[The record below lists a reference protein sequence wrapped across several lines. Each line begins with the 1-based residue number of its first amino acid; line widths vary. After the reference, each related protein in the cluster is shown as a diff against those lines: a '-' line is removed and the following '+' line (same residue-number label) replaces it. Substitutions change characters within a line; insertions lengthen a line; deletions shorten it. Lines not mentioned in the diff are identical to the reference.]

1 MTSAQLQ
8 AFVTVAQTKSFTTA
22 ALLLG
27 ISQSAVSHAIKS
39 AEKELGVSLFMRGKA
54 EIVPTEFGEKIL
66 AKAHSVLGLFESIKQ
81 TANAT
86 KNMQQ
91 GILKI
96 GSFGPSFSTH
106 LLPTILREY
115 QRIHPNI
122 KVYVEEGEDHLVKEW
137 IANRKVDLGCIIMPE
152 QELDHIYLTTDKLA
166 VVVSDE
172 HPLAAKSAVELQD
185 LCQFPFILTE
195 GTTGKMVLELFK
207 RSSFFPNIQYNNIQ
221 IMSML
226 SMVSSGVG
234 VSVTAE
240 LSIPIGN
247 QTKVGS
253 YVVKPLNPI
262 VKREISLAVQNIHHL
277 SPAAEAFVKVAKK
290 LQRAG
295 KLTHMEN

>member
-8 AFVTVAQTKSFTTA
+8 AFVTVAQAKSFTTA

-54 EIVPTEFGEKIL
+54 EIVPTDFGGKIL
-66 AKAHSVLGLFESIKQ
+66 AKAHSVLGLLESIQQ
-81 TANAT
+81 TANET

-96 GSFGPSFSTH
+96 GSFGPSFSTR

-137 IANRKVDLGCIIMPE
+137 IANRKVDLGCIIMPD

-166 VVVSDE
+166 VVVSEE

-195 GTTGKMVLELFK
+195 GTTGKIVLELFK

-247 QTKVGS
+247 QGKVGS
-253 YVVKPLNPI
+253 YVVKPLIPI
-262 VKREISLAVQNIHHL
+262 VKREISLAVQNINHL

-290 LQRAG
+290 LQLSG
-295 KLTHMEN
+295 KLKHLES

>member
-8 AFVTVAQTKSFTTA
+8 AFVTVAQAKSFTTA

-54 EIVPTEFGEKIL
+54 EIVPTEFGDKIL
-66 AKAHSVLGLFESIKQ
+66 AQAHSVLGLFESIKQ
-81 TANAT
+81 TANET

-96 GSFGPSFSTH
+96 GSFGPSFSTR

-115 QRIHPNI
+115 QRLHPNI

-137 IANRKVDLGCIIMPE
+137 IANRKVDLGCIILPE

-166 VVVSDE
+166 VVVSVD
-172 HPLAAKSAVELQD
+172 HPLAAKSSVELRD

-207 RSSFFPNIQYNNIQ
+207 DSSFFPNIQYNNIQ

-226 SMVSSGVG
+226 SIVSSGIG

-240 LSIPIGN
+240 LSIPSGL
-247 QTKVGS
+247 QGKVGS
-253 YVVKPLNPI
+253 YIVKPLLPI

-277 SPAAEAFVKVAKK
+277 SPAAEAFVKVASK

-295 KLTHMEN
+295 KLKHLET